1 MNMCKQKLSAG
12 FILFV
17 YILIAISCSGNGKK
31 AAKTEEKRE
40 ASVIEV
46 SIGGMMCTGCEQT
59 IQNTVAKLEGIK
71 SVKAS
76 FTTGIA
82 MIEYFQGIVDT
93 SRIREAINGSGY
105 SVKKFIAITKEDG
118 EK

>member
-31 AAKTEEKRE
+31 VAKTEEKGE

-46 SIGGMMCTGCEQT
+46 SIGGMMCTGCEET
-59 IQNTVAKLEGIK
+59 IQNNVGKLEGIK

-76 FTTGIA
+76 YKTGIA
-82 MIEYFQGIVDT
+82 MIEYFRGIVDT
-93 SRIREAINGSGY
+93 TRIKEVINGTGY
-105 SVKKFIAITKEDG
+105 TVKKFVAITKEDG